1 MKVGV
6 LEFDSIGPG
15 RNIGVFVDEN
25 YVNSARNMSKIAEGV
40 GASEASTFVIRS
52 LDDVLDFDFDLE
64 ESV

>member
-15 RNIGVFVDEN
+15 RNLVVFVDEN